1 MPENAAAEGG
11 FGRDAPS
18 RPDDNDRGGARE
30 EKERAEKAESF
41 ERAMDNANRP
51 DRAPAAPSETVAG
64 SGDDD
69 DDHNSTDKPDDRPDR
84 AAGPPGIGAPPE
96 SSTPADNDN
105 KTDDD
110 DDRSV
115 FDRAGDFFG
124 GLAKDMQDFARDN
137 PRVDSH
143 GNTVG
148 LVDADG
154 IQRGEVASR
163 VRSSGTSAEG
173 LASQLGFASPQDM
186 AGAQNTDFID
196 DKLQEQKTAELV
208 AALEERY
215 GKHPDLPSL
224 LQTAGLMTS
233 FAPEDVS
240 NPNVIDEMNAYAA
253 SATFGDVEYTMN
265 NLNTIN
271 TAEAKLR
278 QGDIDGYYE
287 EINKIDPYGNL
298 ALDVRQQL
306 TPSGV
311 IAEDYYRD
319 TLRKEGFTE
328 QQIDDF
334 WARDTRALAF
344 ADLAARKAEFQQ
356 YDLAPDDIYSF
367 DGILKEDQIA
377 LYHEDAMQD
386 RYDNW
391 TGKVPYEALGRWMA
405 TTPEARV
412 QLAND
417 MVALARSGDQVAQD
431 WVDEVIGDWDT
442 VFSMV
447 MNPREITSTWSESI
461 DLFVPG
467 IGSLVRNQWNAI
479 FGDDD
484 PQPKASRP

>member
-30 EKERAEKAESF
+30 EQERAEQAESF
-41 ERAMDNANRP
+41 ERAMDNANRL

-64 SGDDD
+64 SDDDD

-163 VRSSGTSAEG
+163 VRSSGTSAED
-173 LASQLGFASPQDM
+173 LASQLGFSSPQDM
-186 AGAQNTDFID
+186 AAAQNAGFID

-224 LQTAGLMTS
+224 LQTAGLMTNL
-233 FAPEDVS
+233 APEDVS
-240 NPNVIDEMNAYAA
+240 NPNIIDEMNAYAA
-253 SATFGDVEYTMN
+253 SAAFGDVEYTIN
-265 NLNTIN
+265 NVNTISA
-271 TAEAKLR
+271 AEAKLR
-278 QGDIDGYYE
+278 QGDIDGYY
-287 EINKIDPYGNL
+287 
-298 ALDVRQQL
+298 
-306 TPSGV
+306 
-311 IAEDYYRD
+311 
-319 TLRKEGFTE
+319 
-328 QQIDDF
+328 
-334 WARDTRALAF
+334 
-344 ADLAARKAEFQQ
+344 
-356 YDLAPDDIYSF
+356 
-367 DGILKEDQIA
+367 
-377 LYHEDAMQD
+377 
-386 RYDNW
+386 
-391 TGKVPYEALGRWMA
+391 
-405 TTPEARV
+405 
-412 QLAND
+412 
-417 MVALARSGDQVAQD
+417 
-431 WVDEVIGDWDT
+431 
-442 VFSMV
+442 
-447 MNPREITSTWSESI
+447 
-461 DLFVPG
+461 
-467 IGSLVRNQWNAI
+467 
-479 FGDDD
+479 
-484 PQPKASRP
+484 